1 MLRSGMNTS
10 LIEDHLTGQEV
21 ALMSRAKSNLA
32 DICATWIE
40 LMTNEDGEGDVA
52 EKRGPRPGEKHLV
65 RGRE

>member
-40 LMTNEDGEGDVA
+40 LMTNEDGEAMAQRNKVLDLM
-52 EKRGPRPGEKHLV
+52 RSTS
-65 RGRE
+65 